1 MMKSSKASDRRQLA
15 HDLRDPT
22 AAIVTFASLLRSGK
36 MGDLN
41 DKQREFVDDILA
53 SAREL
58 LGMIDRGLGP
68 DPDDTRAPMVRPSR
82 LRH

>member
-1 MMKSSKASDRRQLA
+1 MKTSKNSERRQLA

-58 LGMIDRGLGP
+58 LGMIDRGLSA
-68 DPDDTRAPMVRPSR
+68 DPDQTRPPLARASR